1 MSISYTLE
9 HEEKIFL
16 KKHTHTIDRTTLMM
30 MKRERKFCIKTKTP
44 GLMKCNEIIETNS
57 TAVAC
62 ILHTHTHTQM
72 FGSGN
77 AKINGTLYG
86 LLPLML
92 MLMLCMDIFALKHSL
107 E

>member
-62 ILHTHTHTQM
+62 ILHTHTQM

-92 MLMLCMDIFALKHSL
+92 MLCVDIFALKHSV